1 MSRIAALKNIVGKAV
16 RGFGKAIKAQK
27 RKAKR
32 KRLGLP
38 AETNIQRM
46 KRIKKAGQ
54 KRADKRKGT
63 R

>member
-1 MSRIAALKNIVGKAV
+1 MSRIAALKNIVGQAV

-27 RKAKR
+27 RKARR

-46 KRIKKAGQ
+46 KRIKKTGQ

>member
-1 MSRIAALKNIVGKAV
+1 MSRIAALKNIVGQAV

-27 RKAKR
+27 RKARR

-46 KRIKKAGQ
+46 KSGS
-54 KRADKRKGT
+54 
-63 R
+63 

>member
-1 MSRIAALKNIVGKAV
+1 MSRIAALKNIVGQAV